1 MADNK
6 QVDKAIEAVINLAS
20 ALGILEKE
28 LISVLEEGIIFDND
42 GQYSD
47 KTLDIVNDLVNSPEF
62 EIINIKKMEVKPK
75 MADKYII
82 KSFKEN
88 GEFVGC
94 LSAFSASGYNQFA
107 PQLKQAILFDKEEE
121 CIYSNG
127 QTWQEGRSDEKGY
140 YEISKVIE
148 L

>member
-20 ALGILEKE
+20 ALGISEKE

-62 EIINIKKMEVKPK
+62 DVK
-75 MADKYII
+75 
-82 KSFKEN
+82 
-88 GEFVGC
+88 
-94 LSAFSASGYNQFA
+94 L
-107 PQLKQAILFDKEEE
+107 
-121 CIYSNG
+121 
-127 QTWQEGRSDEKGY
+127 
-140 YEISKVIE
+140 
-148 L
+148 